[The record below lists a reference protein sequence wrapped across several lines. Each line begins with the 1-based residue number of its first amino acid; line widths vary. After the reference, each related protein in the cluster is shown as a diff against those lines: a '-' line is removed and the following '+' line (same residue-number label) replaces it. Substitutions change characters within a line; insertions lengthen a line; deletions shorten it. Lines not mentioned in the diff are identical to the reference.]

1 MFTVQQFFKR
11 FPDDAACLQAIMD
24 AQCDDNGRM
33 PCVACQRNARWYRL
47 TERKAFTCQFCG
59 HHYYP
64 CAGTIF
70 QDSRTS
76 LQSWLFAM
84 YLFTTSR
91 HGVPAKELERQLG
104 VTYKTAWRMGH
115 QIRKLMAEL
124 EPTHLSG
131 HIEVD
136 ETLVGGKATG
146 AGHSGWRAK
155 KTIVMG
161 MMERGGYAITRII
174 PDTTGKSLLPPIL
187 DKVVH
192 GSRISTDE
200 WRAYGP
206 LGFYGYKHGTV
217 KHRLHEYVVGDDHV
231 NSVEALWARLKV
243 SIRGTHV
250 HVSPKWLHR
259 YAAEFTTR
267 FNMRKRPTEMF
278 ARLFAA
284 VAGTTNQMPA

>member
-11 FPDDAACLQAIMD
+11 FPDDAACLQAVMD

-47 TERKAFTCQFCG
+47 AARKAFTCQFCG

-91 HGVPAKELERQLG
+91 HGVPAKELQRQLG

-131 HIEVD
+131 HVEVD
-136 ETLVGGKATG
+136 ETLVGGKAIG

-161 MMERGGYAITRII
+161 MIERGGKRSRASSRTRRAVLCCR
-174 PDTTGKSLLPPIL
+174 TF
-187 DKVVH
+187 
-192 GSRISTDE
+192 ST
-200 WRAYGP
+200 R
-206 LGFYGYKHGTV
+206 
-217 KHRLHEYVVGDDHV
+217 
-231 NSVEALWARLKV
+231 S
-243 SIRGTHV
+243 
-250 HVSPKWLHR
+250 
-259 YAAEFTTR
+259 FT
-267 FNMRKRPTEMF
+267 
-278 ARLFAA
+278 
-284 VAGTTNQMPA
+284 VAGSARTSGARMARSVSTATSTAR